1 MKKCF
6 LLEVL
11 FVSLSVSV
19 ANGQISFSL
28 LPQNTIHS
36 RLDKYEG
43 NDVSREKT
51 LLQLF
56 SDAGCRAANLSEEA
70 VSRRKE
76 PNVICM
82 LPGETDNTI
91 VIGAHF
97 DHVSEGKGIVDNWSG
112 ASLLPSLY
120 ESLAARPRKH
130 SYLFVGFTG
139 EEEGLVGSKFYV
151 NHLSTEERSRIQ
163 MTIILD
169 TLGLGPTEIW
179 LNRSN
184 KYGSD
189 ALVLAANALHL
200 PLSVMNVDG
209 FGVSD
214 EESFIDK
221 KIPSVM
227 IHSLTSETAKVLH
240 NRLDAPAA
248 IRFSDYYDTYHLLAG
263 YLALLDEKLTL
274 KEGRSLT
281 P

>member
-1 MKKCF
+1 MKKYF

-11 FVSLSVSV
+11 FAFLSVVV

-28 LPQNTIHS
+28 LPQSTIHS

-56 SDAGCRAANLSEEA
+56 SEAGCRGASLSEEV

-76 PNVICM
+76 PNVICA
-82 LPGETDNTI
+82 LPGETDKTI
-91 VIGAHF
+91 VVGAHF
-97 DHVSEGKGIVDNWSG
+97 DHVPEGKGIVDNWSG
-112 ASLLPSLY
+112 VSLLPSLY
-120 ESLAARPRKH
+120 ESLAAKPRKH

-151 NHLSTEERSRIQ
+151 KHLSAEERSRIQ

-179 LNRSN
+179 LSRSN

-189 ALVLAANALHL
+189 VLGLAANVLHL
-200 PLSVMNVDG
+200 PISAMNVDE

-221 KIPSVM
+221 KIPSVT
-227 IHSLTSETAKVLH
+227 IHSLTPQTTKVLH
-240 NRLDAPAA
+240 SRLDAPAA
-248 IRFSDYYDTYHLLAG
+248 INFPAYYDTYHLLAG
-263 YLALLDEKLTL
+263 YLALLDEKLAL
-274 KEGRSLT
+274 KEGQSST